1 MENLDLILRLR
12 TEIRKTLEA
21 LTLSITSGSVDNIES
36 YLSDQTHIYANRKFL
51 LSAYSLKWIY
61 KRVKRNPNLT
71 FQQLHLKGCQL

>member
-36 YLSDQTHIYANRKFL
+36 YKYNVGQIKAYEAILQEISNL
-51 LSAYSLKWIY
+51 LEKKEQHEKHTGNVIDIPHTKPKY
-61 KRVKRNPNLT
+61 
-71 FQQLHLKGCQL
+71 